1 MEDAVR
7 EAYALG
13 LIEMKDIDEAVRN
26 RFGTMIRL
34 GLFDAYGDNPYSQI
48 TIEDVGTKKNQETA
62 LKMGQESVVLLE
74 NKDGLLPIDK
84 RDAIGNI
91 GVIGPLADV
100 WQLDWYSGLPPYYV
114 TGLDGMKKNIRTLL
128 LKKDCADLR

>member
-1 MEDAVR
+1 MAAGIKAGVDSFSDNREKMEDAVR

-48 TIEDVGTKKNQETA
+48 TIEDVSTKKSQETA
-62 LKMGQESVVLLE
+62 LKMGQE
-74 NKDGLLPIDK
+74 
-84 RDAIGNI
+84 
-91 GVIGPLADV
+91 
-100 WQLDWYSGLPPYYV
+100 
-114 TGLDGMKKNIRTLL
+114 
-128 LKKDCADLR
+128 